1 MSAGTAY
8 IAIGDRKVGHGQPCF
23 MIAEAG
29 VNHNG
34 SLEQAIELVDAAV
47 RAKADAVKFQ
57 TFHAEL
63 LVTQDAPKAQYQ
75 IAATGATESQ
85 FQMLKKLELSHAA
98 HRQLASYCGQK
109 GIIFLSTPFD
119 NASADFLHELGVPAF
134 KIGSGEVTNLPLLGH
149 VARLGKP
156 VIMSTGMS
164 GLGEVEDA
172 LKTLSAGGCRQIA
185 ILHCVSN
192 YPAAAADTNLRAMQT
207 LGAAFGMPVGY
218 SDHTLGLPISL
229 AAVALG
235 ACIIEKH
242 ITLDRS
248 LPGPDQFCSLEPAEL
263 VALVEGIRMV
273 EASLGHGR
281 KEPAASEAA
290 VAAVARKSLVAAQD
304 IPAGTVLT
312 ADLICIRR
320 PGTGLPP
327 VMLQYVLGRTARAA
341 ITAGAL
347 IGWEALA

>member
-34 SLEQAIELVDAAV
+34 SLEQAIELVDAAA

-57 TFHAEL
+57 TFRAEL

-75 IAATGATESQ
+75 IAATGAAESQ
-85 FQMLKKLELSHAA
+85 FQMLKKLELSAAA

-134 KIGSGEVTNLPLLGH
+134 KIGSGEVTNLPLLSH
-149 VARLGKP
+149 VARFGKP

-185 ILHCVSN
+185 VLHCVSN
-192 YPAAAADTNLRAMQT
+192 YPAAAADTNLRAMHT

-281 KEPAASEAA
+281 KEPAASEAD

-312 ADLICIRR
+312 ADLVCIRR

-327 VMLQYVLGRTARAA
+327 VMLQYVLGRTAKAA